1 MFTIKQRVRIQEGAS
16 WEDIESGD
24 CYEVGYE
31 ICDEDGDMI
40 YDFADEDTMQLYDEL
55 NRKEIANKADL
66 EEESESDIR
75 DIAIQ
80 VDTLEHWCQA
90 DPVLPDG
97 TMVVIRNLNG
107 PNYLVVGDGKTSIVY
122 MDWMSMRALK
132 VIKKNWDVVSGLIDY
147 YAEGDKDE

>member
-1 MFTIKQRVRIQEGAS
+1 MFTIKQKMRVRKDAS
-16 WEDIESGD
+16 WEDIKSNN

-31 ICDEDGDMI
+31 IRSEGGSMI
-40 YDFADEDTMQLYDEL
+40 YNFTDEDTMRKFDEA
-55 NRKEIANKADL
+55 NRKEIATKADL

-107 PNYLVVGDGKTSIVY
+107 PNYLVVGDGKTSIVD
-122 MDWMSMRALK
+122 MDWMSMRTLK
-132 VIKKNWDVVSGLIDY
+132 VIKKNWDVVLGLIDY
-147 YAEGDKDE
+147 YAKGDKDE